1 MADEWYCPATKL
13 ISDKKVLRAFSL
25 NIYSFNQINTGLRD
39 TIITHKRKGKGKF
52 LFGGLLI
59 QEFWN
64 PSGTSSFVRGTHL
77 KEGVEKDK
85 EKKKTI
91 SKRGRLT
98 TMSTFL
104 FSFGNVEKI
113 QQHRHSSEREGCSQ
127 LWPRL
132 LFNMSS
138 FLFSKGWKE
147 TDGGSSHTLES
158 VSMKVAES
166 ARLVEYQLQAL
177 LQKKLDTWD
186 QFVMCPTFR
195 LPQLGVWSER
205 DLFDKIPVEKLEL
218 KFSKVE

>member
-1 MADEWYCPATKL
+1 MGEN
-13 ISDKKVLRAFSL
+13 FSL
-25 NIYSFNQINTGLRD
+25 VVSWFRNSETPVAP
-39 TIITHKRKGKGKF
+39 H
-52 LFGGLLI
+52 
-59 QEFWN
+59 
-64 PSGTSSFVRGTHL
+64 HL
-77 KEGVEKDK
+77 SEAL
-85 EKKKTI
+85 I
-91 SKRGRLT
+91 SKRGWKKIKKRKNSSHNYVYFSL
-98 TMSTFL
+98 L
-104 FSFGNVEKI
+104 FWKCWKDKATQALIWKRGS
-113 QQHRHSSEREGCSQ
+113 CSQ

-147 TDGGSSHTLES
+147 TDVKGWSSHTLES
-158 VSMKVAES
+158 ISMKVAES